1 MYCLINVEQKGK
13 FLSIYFSFIFSF
25 WFFALGSGSTI
36 FLYIWSKEV
45 LSCDCAL
52 LICLRQISAPPKK
65 KGKKTAADRSV
76 WGLVSSRP
84 HDHRLIVTSTELGL
98 YLLSCIGKGPVL
110 ALIIEETQPR
120 PQGTFPW
127 PAVRLQSKGKAPWV
141 RGWSK
146 SHYALGWRKHVKHG
160 N

>member
-1 MYCLINVEQKGK
+1 MYCLINVEQEGK

-25 WFFALGSGSTI
+25 WFFALGSGCTI
-36 FLYIWSKEV
+36 YISDIRKFYPAIV
-45 LSCDCAL
+45 PSLCV
-52 LICLRQISAPPKK
+52 SAKFRVPPKK
-65 KGKKTAADRSV
+65 KEKKTGADRSV

-84 HDHRLIVTSTELGL
+84 HRLIVTSTESRL

-110 ALIIEETQPR
+110 VLIWGNTNSSP
-120 PQGTFPW
+120 GHFSL
-127 PAVRLQSKGKAPWV
+127 ARLQSQGKAPWV

-146 SHYALGWRKHVKHG
+146 SHYALGWRKHVKNG

>member
-1 MYCLINVEQKGK
+1 MYCLINVEQEGK

-25 WFFALGSGSTI
+25 WFFALGSGCTI
-36 FLYIWSKEV
+36 YIS
-45 LSCDCAL
+45 D
-52 LICLRQISAPPKK
+52 LRKFYPAIVFPPNFAFPRKKRKK
-65 KGKKTAADRSV
+65 KTGADRSV

-84 HDHRLIVTSTELGL
+84 HRLIVTSTESRL

-110 ALIIEETQPR
+110 VLIWGNTNSSP
-120 PQGTFPW
+120 GHFSL
-127 PAVRLQSKGKAPWV
+127 ARLQRQGKAPWV

-146 SHYALGWRKHVKHG
+146 SHYALGWRKHVKNG